1 MRKIYIDL
9 DETLIHA
16 RVAGPRPPGKR
27 RRFAFGLEVYDVA
40 LRPCTHYLLGCLRE
54 IGCVSLLTTSQRD
67 YAEKINEAFG
77 LGFDQLYCREDIF
90 VFRPFA
96 DLKAEAVAPKSVLID
111 DLSPTETLARLK
123 MKFLGINRQS
133 YIRIRGFHGTDRATI
148 DREIAEIVCKVR
160 RFATAGERAAS
171 KD

>member
-1 MRKIYIDL
+1 
-9 DETLIHA
+9 
-16 RVAGPRPPGKR
+16 
-27 RRFAFGLEVYDVA
+27 
-40 LRPCTHYLLGCLRE
+40 
-54 IGCVSLLTTSQRD
+54 LLTTNQRD

-77 LGFDQLYCREDIF
+77 LGFEQLYCREDVF

-111 DLSPTETLARLK
+111 DLSRTETLARLK

-133 YIRIRGFHGTDRATI
+133 YIQIRGFHETDRATI